1 MLNRHAKIIRL
12 IEIVGE
18 VSGRKKLQKMVYIG
32 KHLEMDFDERY
43 EFHMYGPY
51 SEELTLRVD
60 ELCNM
65 GLLDEQM
72 ESKGAIH
79 MYRYSLNETGHD
91 FLKFHEVDF
100 GSGERAILRMNE
112 ENSRFLE
119 LVSTILY
126 FSHLPYEEMKGK
138 IFTFK
143 SKQRYTEEEIQK
155 GQAFIEELRAL
166 MKEDGGS
173 SLMQ

>member
-12 IEIVGE
+12 IEIAGE
-18 VSGRKKLQKMVYIG
+18 VSGRKKLQKMVYIA
-32 KHLEMDFDERY
+32 KHLNIDFDERF

-72 ESKGAIH
+72 ESKGAIQL
-79 MYRYSLNETGHD
+79 YRYTLNEHGRD
-91 FLKFHEVDF
+91 FLRFHEVDF
-100 GSGERAILRMNE
+100 GPGERVIRRMNE

-126 FSHLPYEEMKGK
+126 FNHLPLEEMKAK

-143 SKQRYTEEEIQK
+143 SKQRYTEEEIAK
-155 GQAFIEELRAL
+155 GMAFVDELQAL
-166 MKEDGGS
+166 MNA
-173 SLMQ
+173 

>member
-1 MLNRHAKIIRL
+1 MLGRHAKIIRL
-12 IEIVGE
+12 IEIAGE

-32 KHLEMDFDERY
+32 KHLNLDFDERY

-79 MYRYSLNETGHD
+79 MYRYTLNDSGHE
-91 FLKFHEVDF
+91 FLRFHEVDF
-100 GSGERAILRMNE
+100 GLGERVIKRMNE

-126 FSHLPYEEMKGK
+126 FHHLPYEEMKAK

-143 SKQRYTEEEIQK
+143 SKQRYTEEEIAK
-155 GQAFIEELRAL
+155 GQDFVEELKAL
-166 MKEDGGS
+166 MNKDAGTP
-173 SLMQ
+173 LM

>member
-1 MLNRHAKIIRL
+1 MLKRHAKIIRL

-18 VSGRKKLQKMVYIG
+18 VSGRKKLQKMVYIA
-32 KHLEMDFDERY
+32 KQLDIDFDERF

-65 GLLDEQM
+65 GLLDEQV
-72 ESKGAIH
+72 ETKGAIH
-79 MYRYSLNETGHD
+79 MYRYTLNDTGRD
-91 FLKFHEVDF
+91 FLRFHEVDF
-100 GSGERAILRMNE
+100 GKGEEVILRMNE

-126 FSHLPYEEMKGK
+126 FNHLPYEEMKAK

-143 SKQRYTEEEIQK
+143 SKQRYSEEEIQK
-155 GQAFIEELRAL
+155 GLHLIEELRAL
-166 MKEDGGS
+166 MKANPAA
-173 SLMQ
+173 LM

>member
-1 MLNRHAKIIRL
+1 MLKRHAKIIRL

-18 VSGRKKLQKMVYIG
+18 VSGRKKLQKMVYIA
-32 KHLEMDFDERY
+32 KQLDIDFDERF

-65 GLLDEQM
+65 GLLDEQV
-72 ESKGAIH
+72 ETKGAIH
-79 MYRYSLNETGHD
+79 MYRYTLNDTGRD
-91 FLKFHEVDF
+91 FLRFHEVDF
-100 GSGERAILRMNE
+100 GKGEEVILRMNE

-126 FSHLPYEEMKGK
+126 FNHLPYEEMKAK

-143 SKQRYTEEEIQK
+143 SKQRYSEEEIQK
-155 GQAFIEELRAL
+155 GLQLIEELRAL
-166 MKEDGGS
+166 MKANPAA
-173 SLMQ
+173 LM

>member
-1 MLNRHAKIIRL
+1 MLKRHAKIIRL
-12 IEIVGE
+12 IEIAGE
-18 VSGRKKLQKMVYIG
+18 VSGRKKLQKMVYIA
-32 KHLEMDFDERY
+32 KHLKMDFDERY

-65 GLLDEQM
+65 GLLDEQV

-79 MYRYSLNETGHD
+79 MYRYTLNEAGRD
-91 FLKFHEVDF
+91 FLRYHEVDL
-100 GSGERAILRMNE
+100 GPGERAISRMNE

-126 FSHLPYEEMKGK
+126 FSHLPYEEMKNK
-138 IFTFK
+138 IFTLK
-143 SKQRYTEEEIQK
+143 SKQRYTEEEIGK
-155 GQAFIEELRAL
+155 GQEFVAELKAL
-166 MKEDGGS
+166 MGADGS
-173 SLMQ
+173 ALM

>member
-1 MLNRHAKIIRL
+1 MLRRHAKIIRL
-12 IEIVGE
+12 IEVAGE
-18 VSGRKKLQKMVYIG
+18 VSGRKKLQKMVYIA
-32 KHLEMDFDERY
+32 KHLNMDFDERY

-65 GLLDEQM
+65 GLLDEQV

-79 MYRYSLNETGHD
+79 MYRYTLNETGRD
-91 FLKFHEVDF
+91 FLRYNEVDL
-100 GSGERAILRMNE
+100 GPGERAISRMNE

-126 FSHLPYEEMKGK
+126 FSHLPYEEMKNK
-138 IFTFK
+138 IFTLK
-143 SKQRYTEEEIQK
+143 SKQRYTEEEIAK
-155 GQAFIEELRAL
+155 GQEFVAEL
-166 MKEDGGS
+166 K
-173 SLMQ
+173 SLMGADSSSAM

>member
-1 MLNRHAKIIRL
+1 MLSRHAKIIRL
-12 IEIVGE
+12 IEIAGE
-18 VSGRKKLQKMVYIG
+18 VSGRKKLQKMVYIA
-32 KHLEMDFDERY
+32 KQLNMDFDERF

-72 ESKGAIH
+72 ESKGAIQL
-79 MYRYSLNETGHD
+79 YRYTLNEAGRD
-91 FLKFHEVDF
+91 FLRFHEVDF
-100 GSGERAILRMNE
+100 GLGERLIRRMNE

-126 FSHLPYEEMKGK
+126 FSNLPYDEMKAK

-143 SKQRYTEEEIQK
+143 SKQRYTEEEILK
-155 GQAFIEELRAL
+155 GMAFIEELRAL
-166 MKEDGGS
+166 MNAESDAPAH
-173 SLMQ
+173 

>member
-1 MLNRHAKIIRL
+1 MLKRHAKIIRL
-12 IEIVGE
+12 IEVVGE
-18 VSGRKKLQKMVYIG
+18 VSGRKKLQKMVYIA
-32 KHLEMDFDERY
+32 KYLKIDFDERF

-65 GLLDEQM
+65 GLVDEHM
-72 ESKGAIH
+72 ESKGAIQL
-79 MYRYSLNETGHD
+79 YRYSLNEVGRD
-91 FLKFHEVDF
+91 FLRFHEVDF
-100 GSGERAILRMNE
+100 GQGERAILRMNE

-126 FSHLPYEEMKGK
+126 FRNLPFEEMKAK

-143 SKQRYTEEEIQK
+143 SKQRYTEEEIHK
-155 GQAFIEELRAL
+155 GLALVTELDGL
-166 MKEDGGS
+166 MSMDAVPPV
-173 SLMQ
+173 

>member
-1 MLNRHAKIIRL
+1 MLRRHAKIIRL
-12 IEIVGE
+12 IETVGE
-18 VSGRKKLQKMVYIG
+18 VSGRKKLQKMVYIA
-32 KHLEMDFDERY
+32 KHLDMDFDERF

-65 GLLDEQM
+65 GLLDEQV
-72 ESKGAIH
+72 ETKGAIH
-79 MYRYSLNETGHD
+79 MYRYTLNDTGRD
-91 FLKFHEVDF
+91 FLRFHEVDF
-100 GSGERAILRMNE
+100 GLGEQAIRRMNE

-119 LVSTILY
+119 LVSTIL
-126 FSHLPYEEMKGK
+126 FFNHLPYEEMKAK

-155 GQAFIEELRAL
+155 GLAFIEELRELTKAGHTPL
-166 MKEDGGS
+166 I
-173 SLMQ
+173 